1 MNRLKRLFGL
11 GLLVVMLWTVD
22 HPIALAEANSS
33 HRPPV
38 TPTLQLAKGNSDSK
52 PPHTPVR
59 SPKSGSCQCP
69 YDTDKAGRSC
79 GKRSAYSRPGG
90 DSPRCYKD
98 D

>member
-1 MNRLKRLFGL
+1 MMNNLKRLFGL
-11 GLLVVMLWTVD
+11 GLLLALIWTLSSS
-22 HPIALAEANSS
+22 IALAE
-33 HRPPV
+33 PQ
-38 TPTLQLAKGNSDSK
+38 PTATQTVQLAKSTSDSN